1 MKTYTSIY
9 KNTTTIFSLLLLMTS
24 NVMSQDVQN
33 PSETTDTSNTSLHM
47 DATYDRPFLSTQ
59 SGSVSIGGYLEAN
72 SIHTIEEGIS
82 EGLSFQARR
91 LTLFFASSLAKR
103 LSFLSEIE
111 IEDGGE
117 SILIEFASLDFTMH
131 PMLNFRGGV
140 VMNPIG
146 AFNQNHDG
154 PKWEFV
160 ERPDVGVK
168 MLPATW
174 SNAGFGIYGKTYHHN
189 WTFGYEAYLTNGFDE
204 QVIDNEFHKTYLPAS
219 KTNRDRFEVNFSG
232 YPLTTIKLAARN
244 KNLGELGLSY
254 MGGRYNKRWDDGLEI
269 APSHQSLHTFAVDI
283 DFTIPATETELRGEA
298 VKILVDVPESYTQ
311 HYGNHQQGFYL
322 DIVQP
327 LLKKPMFG
335 WEKARFNIAS
345 RIDYV
350 DWNVGTFRET
360 GTNIG
365 DHQWAV
371 TPAVSFRPSGQTVF
385 RINYR
390 YQWTTDILSNPA
402 EKSASWL
409 LGFSTYF

>member
-117 SILIEFASLDFTMH
+117 SILIEFASLDFALH
-131 PMLNFRGGV
+131 PMLNLRGGV

-160 ERPDVGVK
+160 ERPDVGIQ

-174 SNAGFGIYGKTYHHN
+174 SNAGFGIFGKTHRQN
-189 WTFGYEAYLTNGFDE
+189 WIFGYEAYLTNGFDE
-204 QVIDNEFHKTYLPAS
+204 SIIDNEEHKTYLPAA
-219 KTNRDRFEVNFSG
+219 KKNQDRFEENFSG
-232 YPLTTIKLAARN
+232 YPLTTVKLAA
-244 KNLGELGLSY
+244 KNRKWGELGISY
-254 MGGRYNKRWDDGLEI
+254 MGGRYNKLWEDGMQL

-283 DFTIPATETELRGEA
+283 DFTLPASGTAFRGEA
-298 VKILVDVPESYTQ
+298 VKIFVDVPETYTRQYGHKQ
-311 HYGNHQQGFYL
+311 HGLYL

-327 LLKKPMFG
+327 VLKKPVFG
-335 WEKARFNIAS
+335 WENSRLNVAARLDF
-345 RIDYV
+345 V
-350 DWNVGTFRET
+350 DWNVGEFKET

-365 DHQWAV
+365 EHQWAI

-385 RINYR
+385 RLNYR

-402 EKSASWL
+402 ELSASWL
-409 LGFSTYF
+409 FGFSTYF